1 MPIVNISLYAGRTQ
15 REKDRLAE
23 AITEDVCRIL
33 NVAKDAVIVVFNE
46 NPQANWYAEGRRL

>member
-23 AITEDVCRIL
+23 AITDDICRIL
-33 NVAKDAVIVVFNE
+33 DVRKEAVIVVFDE
-46 NPQANWYAEGRRL
+46 HPRGNWYAEGRRL